1 MRAFVCVKELKND
14 SLTCG
19 SNRDRSLENT
29 TSVPAT
35 DHDLLNE
42 QASLG
47 ELLDT
52 TTIVDSDDPFFDLG
66 TS

>member
-1 MRAFVCVKELKND
+1 MCVCGCVRACVRACVCVKELKND

-35 DHDLLNE
+35 DPDLFNCTRDIL
-42 QASLG
+42 Q
-47 ELLDT
+47 DT
-52 TTIVDSDDPFFDLG
+52 I
-66 TS
+66 